1 MKIINILLIF
11 TLFTNSFSIIKLPF
25 RIESNYDQNFDDII
39 LKLVNKKIFID
50 IKIGSKKT
58 QLSLPLKL
66 HSYSSFISS
75 SNNTNL
81 KIKTFN
87 EKESNTY
94 KLINDTIIKPLLD
107 DYEEGLLSEDDL
119 YLNNNIELKNFNF
132 ILSIKQ
138 NLNSSGYI
146 GLNLEKDFSDHELF
160 ENTGFINQL
169 KKLNLINSYSFTFK
183 FLSNDKGEF
192 IIGGDPHEYDK
203 KNYNSDNLILI
214 NAGKINNYM
223 KWYFDIDNI
232 KVNEDNVEY
241 TTHESAEIQSEF
253 GLIIGSDYFRLYVW
267 ENFFNKNGCNFGTQ
281 GIYDFY
287 YCDKKVNI
295 KNLFKKLE
303 IYSKDKKIKFIFDN
317 NDLFY
322 EYKGK
327 IYFLIVFTRGNY
339 WTFGQIFLKK
349 YQTIFNSDKKV
360 LGWYTND
367 LNKNNKNNNK
377 KENNKILKIFCI
389 IFLIIIIC
397 LILYIF
403 LFKKN
408 LKLFRRVM
416 INELTDTFESKYDK
430 IDNNSK
436 NKLINKY

>member
-1 MKIINILLIF
+1 MKIINIFLTF
-11 TLFTNSFSIIKLPF
+11 TLLTNSFSIIKIPF
-25 RIESNYDQNFDDII
+25 RIESNYAQNSDDII
-39 LKLVNKKIFID
+39 LKLVNKQFFID
-50 IKIGSKKT
+50 IKIGSEKT

-75 SNNTNL
+75 SINSNL
-81 KIKTFN
+81 KVNTFN

-94 KLINDTIIKPLLD
+94 KLINNTIITPILD
-107 DYEEGLLSEDDL
+107 DYEEGLLSEDNL

-138 NLNSSGYI
+138 NLISSGYI
-146 GLNLEKDFSDHELF
+146 GLKLEKEFSDHELF

-169 KKLNLINSYSFTFK
+169 KKLNLIKSYSFTFK
-183 FLSNDKGEF
+183 FLSNEKGEF

-214 NAGKINNYM
+214 NAGKVNNYM

-232 KVNEDNVEY
+232 KVNEENVEY
-241 TTHESAEIQSEF
+241 TSHESAEIQSEF

-267 ENFFNKNGCNFGTQ
+267 ENFFNKDGCNYGTQ

-287 YCDKKVNI
+287 YCDKKVNL
-295 KNLFKKLE
+295 KNIFKKLE
-303 IYSKDKKIKFIFDN
+303 IYSKDKKINFIFDY

-360 LGWYTND
+360 LGWYSNN
-367 LNKNNKNNNK
+367 LNKKNNNK
-377 KENNKILKIFCI
+377 ENNKLLKIFCI
-389 IFLIIIIC
+389 IFLIIIIG

-403 LFKKN
+403 FFKKN

-416 INELTDTFESKYDK
+416 INELTDTLDSKYDK

>member
-1 MKIINILLIF
+1 MKIINIFLTF
-11 TLFTNSFSIIKLPF
+11 TLLTNSFSIIKIPF
-25 RIESNYDQNFDDII
+25 RIESNYAQNSDDII
-39 LKLVNKKIFID
+39 LKLVNKQLFID
-50 IKIGSKKT
+50 IKIGSEKT

-75 SNNTNL
+75 SINSNL
-81 KIKTFN
+81 KVNTFN

-94 KLINDTIIKPLLD
+94 KLINNTIITPILD
-107 DYEEGLLSEDDL
+107 DYEEGLLSEDNL

-138 NLNSSGYI
+138 NLISSGYI
-146 GLNLEKDFSDHELF
+146 GLKLEKEFSDHELF

-169 KKLNLINSYSFTFK
+169 KKLNLIKSYSFTFK
-183 FLSNDKGEF
+183 FLSNEKGEF

-214 NAGKINNYM
+214 NAGKVNNYM

-232 KVNEDNVEY
+232 KVNEENVEY
-241 TTHESAEIQSEF
+241 TSHESAEIQSEF

-267 ENFFNKNGCNFGTQ
+267 ENFFNKDGCNYGTQ

-287 YCDKKVNI
+287 YCDKKVNL
-295 KNLFKKLE
+295 KNIFKKLE
-303 IYSKDKKIKFIFDN
+303 IYSKDKKINFIFDY

-360 LGWYTND
+360 LGWYSNN
-367 LNKNNKNNNK
+367 LNKKNNNK
-377 KENNKILKIFCI
+377 ENNKLLKIFCI
-389 IFLIIIIC
+389 IFLIIIIG

-403 LFKKN
+403 FFKKN

-416 INELTDTFESKYDK
+416 INELTDTLDSKYDK